1 MGYGIGLPHGFL
13 LFRAGMGF
21 LMFSFVDAFRD
32 NQTAT
37 VRGLMTS
44 VIDSYGAVI
53 PVFMVFEVG
62 G

>member
-1 MGYGIGLPHGFL
+1 
-13 LFRAGMGF
+13 
-21 LMFSFVDAFRD
+21 MFSFVDAFRD